1 LSAGEYVVNAR
12 AVSRPGILAL
22 LEQLNQLGTLHVRR
36 PRYHFADG
44 GLVDVGPVAAAAGGR
59 STMEIGLDDALI
71 LKRIA
76 LSPEFDRAVIRS
88 ASNNRKSFNAA
99 LGR

>member
-1 LSAGEYVVNAR
+1 
-12 AVSRPGILAL
+12 
-22 LEQLNQLGTLHVRR
+22 
-36 PRYHFADG
+36 
-44 GLVDVGPVAAAAGGR
+44 
-59 STMEIGLDDALI
+59 MEIGLDDALI